1 MAVKAESG
9 FRWDYLEHFLAFFT
23 FGSLYVIWRSDRN
36 YHMRG
41 TELFVLL
48 IASGGFSFAMEY
60 AQLYVPGRAFNPI
73 DLTCNLAGVLGSIL
87 FVYFYLIRHYLRKRY
102 VMPGGWI
109 KIHLIPVLPRYILLH
124 GKPQSGILLE
134 NQPSKA
140 GYDPDA
146 LFSAG
151 FMVNFSF
158 WTHLKYGGDRG
169 AGLD

>member
-1 MAVKAESG
+1 MWMLKFYNRKPVWLVLFILCTAVIILLSLIPYSPEMAVKAESG

-102 VMPGGWI
+102 VMPGG
-109 KIHLIPVLPRYILLH
+109 
-124 GKPQSGILLE
+124 
-134 NQPSKA
+134 
-140 GYDPDA
+140 
-146 LFSAG
+146 
-151 FMVNFSF
+151 
-158 WTHLKYGGDRG
+158 
-169 AGLD
+169 